1 MAGLGGRAAGSR
13 EPPHWRCRAM
23 ADESSNQAS
32 QNQASLEQAS
42 PIEAAKPIIAQ
53 CRREIS
59 AGWTHVDAARA
70 QLERTRVVHER
81 WAEQMRAVAAA
92 IVAEAAT
99 LSEELS
105 HDRPRSEGFV
115 MVPALKRNRKRRR
128 SAS

>member
-1 MAGLGGRAAGSR
+1 MANETPIQAAAV
-13 EPPHWRCRAM
+13 E
-23 ADESSNQAS
+23 DK
-32 QNQASLEQAS
+32 S

-92 IVAEAAT
+92 MAAEAAT
-99 LSEELS
+99 ISEELS

-115 MVPALKRNRKRRR
+115 MVPALKRSRNRRR
-128 SAS
+128 SASG

>member
-32 QNQASLEQAS
+32 QNQAS

-81 WAEQMRAVAAA
+81 WAEQIRAVAAA
-92 IVAEAAT
+92 MAAEAAIV
-99 LSEELS
+99 SEELS

-128 SAS
+128 SASG

>member
-1 MAGLGGRAAGSR
+1 MANESPSQELSAQ
-13 EPPHWRCRAM
+13 
-23 ADESSNQAS
+23 ESSAQ
-32 QNQASLEQAS
+32 ES

-92 IVAEAAT
+92 IAAEAAT

-115 MVPALKRNRKRRR
+115 MVPALKRNRNRRR
-128 SAS
+128 SASG

>member
-1 MAGLGGRAAGSR
+1 
-13 EPPHWRCRAM
+13 M
-23 ADESSNQAS
+23 ADELPSQELSSQELSS
-32 QNQASLEQAS
+32 QELSAQES

-92 IVAEAAT
+92 IAAEAAT

-115 MVPALKRNRKRRR
+115 MVPALKRNRNRRR
-128 SAS
+128 SASG